1 MEKIIKKFVDYDP
14 WTNMNGVRP
23 KKIKTTGKF
32 RTRKELINEV
42 LTLRTKGLTYK
53 SIGKECLVSA
63 YVVRKILI
71 KGIADDSSRRVEG
84 GGSNKSN
91 KVFE

>member
-1 MEKIIKKFVDYDP
+1 MEENKKNFDDDP
-14 WTNMNGVRP
+14 WTNINGIRP
-23 KKIKTTGKF
+23 KQKLTTGKF

-42 LTLRTKGLTYK
+42 LTLRTKGLTYS
-53 SIGKECLVSA
+53 SIGKKCLVSA
-63 YVVRKILI
+63 YVVRKILM
-71 KGIADDSSRRVEG
+71 KGIADDSSRRIES